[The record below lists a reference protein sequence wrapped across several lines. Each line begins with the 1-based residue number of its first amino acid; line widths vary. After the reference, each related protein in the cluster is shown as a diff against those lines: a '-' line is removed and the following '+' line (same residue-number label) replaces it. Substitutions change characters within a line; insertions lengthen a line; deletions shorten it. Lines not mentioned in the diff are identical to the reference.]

1 MEVNG
6 YRIVTIAVFLSY
18 FLFSYQMGEF
28 RNYAMSALR
37 DNVERERGVML
48 WNQTSVVKKRMQK
61 KWKQETG
68 SSLYYANSSACV
80 GC

>member
-6 YRIVTIAVFLSY
+6 YRIVTIAVFLSF
-18 FLFSYQMGEF
+18 FLFAYEMGEF

-68 SSLYYANSSACV
+68 SSLYYANSSTCV

>member
-6 YRIVTIAVFLSY
+6 YRIVTIAVFLSF
-18 FLFSYQMGEF
+18 FLFSYEMGEF